1 MNFLLCTILYL
12 LCACVGCILYA
23 KYSQCDP
30 IRAKLISKPDQVRK
44 IIN

>member
-1 MNFLLCTILYL
+1 MSTILFLLC
-12 LCACVGCILYA
+12 AFVGCILYA
-23 KYSQCDP
+23 RYNQCDP